1 MTNVEAAVPPLHPGA
16 DRSDVILRAAG
27 LKKNYGTL
35 QVIKGVDLELRRGEV
50 LAIIGPSGS
59 GKSTLIRCLNM
70 LEIPTGGVISYNGRQ
85 VENRFKSRS
94 DRIGCGELRRH
105 VGMVFQHFNLFP
117 HKTVMQN
124 VCEGPVVVLKEP
136 REEVEARATTLL
148 GKVGLLD
155 KRDAYPNHLSGGQKQ
170 RVAIARALAMRPD
183 VLLLDEVTSALDP
196 ELVGEVL
203 QVIRLLAQD
212 GMTMAIVTHEMAFAA
227 DVADRVAFI
236 DGGVICE
243 IGTADAVIRNPTS
256 ERLQAFLSRFNS

>member
-1 MTNVEAAVPPLHPGA
+1 MTKVAAVATPQIGGDDA
-16 DRSDVILRAAG
+16 SDVVLKVTG
-27 LKKNYGTL
+27 LKKSYGDL
-35 QVIKGVDLELRRGEV
+35 SVIKGVDLDLHRGEV

-70 LEIPTGGVISYNGRQ
+70 LEIPSAGVISYNGRQ
-85 VENRFKSRS
+85 VENRFQSRG

-117 HKTVMQN
+117 HKTVIQN
-124 VCEGPVVVLKEP
+124 VCEGPIVVLKEA

-148 GKVGLLD
+148 GKVGLLE

-243 IGTADAVIRNPTS
+243 IGTADAVIRNPAS

>member
-1 MTNVEAAVPPLHPGA
+1 MPQTAAEP
-16 DRSDVILRAAG
+16 ILTIRG
-27 LKKNYGTL
+27 LEKSYNKL
-35 QVIKGVDLELRRGEV
+35 RVIKGVDLDLYRGEV

-59 GKSTLIRCLNM
+59 GKSTLIRCLNL
-70 LEIPTGGVISYNGRQ
+70 LEIPTAGELAYQGRH
-85 VENRFKSRS
+85 VENRFKSRGGN
-94 DRIGCGELRRH
+94 IGCGELRRH
-105 VGMVFQHFNLFP
+105 VGMVIQHFNWFP
-117 HKTVMQN
+117 HKTVLEN
-124 VCEGPVVVLKEP
+124 ICEGPVAVLKEP
-136 REEVEARATTLL
+136 RGVVEDRAMELL

-212 GMTMAIVTHEMAFAA
+212 GMTMAIVTHEMSFAA

-236 DGGVICE
+236 DGGLIAELGSAESVIL
-243 IGTADAVIRNPTS
+243 NPAS
-256 ERLQAFLSRFNS
+256 DRLKTFLSRFNA